1 MMNMERGNTVGIKQA
16 FKEMLSDY
24 KIDSKYKAAIIKQ
37 LWLSIMGKTIASRTG
52 NITLYKKKLKVKIES
67 APLKNELNMSKS
79 KVLALLEK
87 ELGKGVIED
96 IVFI

>member
-1 MMNMERGNTVGIKQA
+1 MNIERGNTMGIKQA
-16 FKEMLSDY
+16 FNEMLNDY
-24 KIDSKYKAAIIKQ
+24 NIDSKYKATIIKQ

-52 NITLYKKKLKVKIES
+52 NITLYKKKLKVKVKS

>member
-1 MMNMERGNTVGIKQA
+1 MSIERGNTIGIKKA
-16 FKEMLSDY
+16 FNEMLNDY
-24 KIDSKYKAAIIKQ
+24 NIDSKYKATIIKQ

-52 NITLYKKKLKVKIES
+52 KITLYNKKLKVRIES

>member
-1 MMNMERGNTVGIKQA
+1 MSIERGNTIDIKQA
-16 FKEMLSDY
+16 FNEMLNDY
-24 KIDSKYKAAIIKQ
+24 NIDSKYKATIIKQ

-52 NITLYKKKLKVKIES
+52 KITLYNKKLKVKIES

-96 IVFI
+96 IKFI

>member
-1 MMNMERGNTVGIKQA
+1 MGIKQA
-16 FKEMLSDY
+16 FNEMLNDY
-24 KIDSKYKAAIIKQ
+24 NIDSKYQATIIKQ

-52 NITLYKKKLKVKIES
+52 KITLHKKKLKVKIES

-79 KVLALLEK
+79 KVLTLLDK

>member
-1 MMNMERGNTVGIKQA
+1 MSTERGNTIGIKKA
-16 FKEMLSDY
+16 FNEMLNDY
-24 KIDSKYKAAIIKQ
+24 NIDSKYKATIIKQ

-52 NITLYKKKLKVKIES
+52 NITLYNKKLKVKIES

>member
-1 MMNMERGNTVGIKQA
+1 MERGSTIGIKQA
-16 FKEMLSDY
+16 FNEMLNDY
-24 KIDSKYKAAIIKQ
+24 NIDSKYKATIIKQ
-37 LWLSIMGKTIASRTG
+37 LWLSVMGKTIASRTG
-52 NITLYKKKLKVKIES
+52 NITLHKKKLKVKIQS

-79 KVLALLEK
+79 KVLARLNK

>member
-1 MMNMERGNTVGIKQA
+1 MNIERGSTIGIKEA
-16 FKEMLSDY
+16 FNEMLNDY
-24 KIDSKYKAAIIKQ
+24 KIDSKYKATIIKK

-52 NITLYKKKLKVKIES
+52 RITLHKNKLKVKIDS
-67 APLKNELNMSKS
+67 APLKNELNMSKT

-87 ELGKGVIED
+87 ELGKGIIED

>member
-1 MMNMERGNTVGIKQA
+1 MNIERGNTIGIKEA
-16 FKEMLSDY
+16 FNEMLNDY
-24 KIDSKYKAAIIKQ
+24 KIDSKYKATIIKK
-37 LWLSIMGKTIASRTG
+37 LWLSIMGKTIASRTKK
-52 NITLYKKKLKVKIES
+52 ITLHNKKLKVSIES

-79 KVLALLEK
+79 KVLAILDK

>member
-1 MMNMERGNTVGIKQA
+1 MNTERGNTIGIKQA
-16 FKEMLSDY
+16 FNDMLKDY
-24 KIDSKYKAAIIKQ
+24 KIDSKYEATIIHK
-37 LWLSIMGKTIASRTG
+37 LWLPIMGKTIASRTG
-52 NITLYKKKLKVKIES
+52 KITLHKKKLKVKINS

-96 IVFI
+96 IIFV

>member
-1 MMNMERGNTVGIKQA
+1 MSIERGNTIGIKKA
-16 FKEMLSDY
+16 FNEMLNDY
-24 KIDSKYKAAIIKQ
+24 NIDSKYKATIIKQ

-52 NITLYKKKLKVKIES
+52 KITLYNKKLKVKIES

>member
-1 MMNMERGNTVGIKQA
+1 MSIERGNTIGIKQA
-16 FKEMLSDY
+16 FNEMLNDFN
-24 KIDSKYKAAIIKQ
+24 IDSKYKATIIKQ

-52 NITLYKKKLKVKIES
+52 SITLYKKKLKVKIQS